1 MEIYL
6 EIEWNETWQPIQ
18 LKHADVDECSYLYLL
33 SVNYVRSS
41 PFSNFHAKKP
51 LRSVSLYWY
60 ANSLWPE
67 IEWQKREGKKIHL
80 SDAVLWVICF
90 FLKRGIQFWYV
101 ESDMAQNQEVK
112 QKFNWQKN
120 NEKSQYIWKQ
130 ISVGDHAPGRKWNGI
145 AAKGNLMQT
154 LFSHWTQKDFLPSNI
169 NLL

>member
-112 QKFNWQKN
+112 QKAIDRKIMKSLNTYENKYPSATMHQEG
-120 NEKSQYIWKQ
+120 NE
-130 ISVGDHAPGRKWNGI
+130 
-145 AAKGNLMQT
+145 ME
-154 LFSHWTQKDFLPSNI
+154 
-169 NLL
+169 